1 MSPRILL
8 VEDQFLMQQ
17 VELGLLA
24 KAGYTAE
31 VASSGEEAVAKAS
44 AGRYDLIFMDV
55 CLPDIEGTEVT
66 QKLRAKGIHTPIIA
80 MTGNDDEQS
89 RAECRQAGMNGFLAK
104 PMDADQFRAVVEAY
118 T

>member
-44 AGRYDLIFMDV
+44 VGCYDLIFMDV

-80 MTGNDDEQS
+80 MTGNDDEQT
-89 RAECRQAGMNGFLAK
+89 RQACRQAGMNGFLPK
-104 PMDADQFRAVVEAY
+104 PMDSDQFHEAIKRF